1 MNDARKTKA
10 QLIEEL
16 AELRLHVMVGEALK
30 KGVIESAIDCVIVMD
45 HEGKI
50 VEFNPAAERTFGY
63 TRQEVVGQS
72 LSEKLIPP
80 AHREQHEKGLRHF
93 LVTGEGPVLGKRIE
107 ITALRADGTEFP
119 VDLAIAA
126 VAMDGPPV
134 FTASLQDT
142 TERSAR
148 ERQER
153 ALQQMR
159 QAIWSLDSTSQVQD
173 ILLALQRALKTIGI
187 PHRVCGVNLID
198 DNGAEVRVVFHNLIE
213 GEIWR
218 SGDMIP
224 KDVENI
230 IAFQRGGTPVYRPDL
245 LADNPFRDLHV
256 VQRTRSII
264 DVPFTH
270 GTLAFNS
277 IEPNAFDGYIPV
289 LEEIASVLS
298 EAFRRLDN
306 LQVQIQGQ
314 VMEGMVE
321 GVLVVD
327 THGIITSTN
336 SAFDAMFGYERGEL
350 NGQNVAV
357 LNDLPEEENIRFSE
371 RVISQIKSEGFW
383 RVL

>member
-134 FTASLQDT
+134 FTASLQAT
-142 TERSAR
+142 TERSA
-148 ERQER
+148 
-153 ALQQMR
+153 
-159 QAIWSLDSTSQVQD
+159 TS
-173 ILLALQRALKTIGI
+173 
-187 PHRVCGVNLID
+187 C
-198 DNGAEVRVVFHNLIE
+198 
-213 GEIWR
+213 
-218 SGDMIP
+218 
-224 KDVENI
+224 
-230 IAFQRGGTPVYRPDL
+230 
-245 LADNPFRDLHV
+245 
-256 VQRTRSII
+256 
-264 DVPFTH
+264 
-270 GTLAFNS
+270 
-277 IEPNAFDGYIPV
+277 
-289 LEEIASVLS
+289 
-298 EAFRRLDN
+298 
-306 LQVQIQGQ
+306 
-314 VMEGMVE
+314 
-321 GVLVVD
+321 
-327 THGIITSTN
+327 
-336 SAFDAMFGYERGEL
+336 
-350 NGQNVAV
+350 
-357 LNDLPEEENIRFSE
+357 
-371 RVISQIKSEGFW
+371 
-383 RVL
+383 